1 MPVAAMFVA
10 VVLTN
15 FSRSITSVCL
25 YVVTDCVSKEGKKIL
40 NRGQFLWRW
49 TSFNHTVIVLG
60 LLMCCIS
67 DAGGVGDC

>member
-25 YVVTDCVSKEGKKIL
+25 YVVTDCVSKEGKNPQSRAVFMAL
-40 NRGQFLWRW
+40 
-49 TSFNHTVIVLG
+49 
-60 LLMCCIS
+60 
-67 DAGGVGDC
+67 D

>member
-25 YVVTDCVSKEGKKIL
+25 YVVTDCVSKEGKKNPQL
-40 NRGQFLWRW
+40 RAVFMAL
-49 TSFNHTVIVLG
+49 
-60 LLMCCIS
+60 
-67 DAGGVGDC
+67 D